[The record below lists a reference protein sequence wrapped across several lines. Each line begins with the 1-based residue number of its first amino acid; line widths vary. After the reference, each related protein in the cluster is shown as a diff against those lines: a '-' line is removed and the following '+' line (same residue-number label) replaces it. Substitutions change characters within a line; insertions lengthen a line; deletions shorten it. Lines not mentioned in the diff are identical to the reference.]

1 MKKVI
6 SILLCVAM
14 MFTFLTLISAAA
26 DGAVAPDGSETILG
40 ILGKLIQGAN
50 WGQIIGILTQSLVKI
65 FQILTS
71 LTGK

>member
-26 DGAVAPDGSETILG
+26 DGSVASDGSETILG